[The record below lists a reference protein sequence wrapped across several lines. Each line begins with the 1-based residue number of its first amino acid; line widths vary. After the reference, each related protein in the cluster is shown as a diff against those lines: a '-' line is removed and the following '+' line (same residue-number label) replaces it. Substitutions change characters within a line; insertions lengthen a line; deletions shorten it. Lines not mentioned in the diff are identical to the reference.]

1 MIRSLS
7 TVLFFSILS
16 CSDNTDQGGGGAC
29 QVVDLPLSGDPD
41 APLVTDVTLEAQ
53 TGEGIVVLATAADPQ
68 GSEDLQD
75 VVQIIRVFQD
85 ARCEGSPIVV
95 QDDVASS
102 GVEESFGIAVPATNQ
117 ALYAAIAAAESWPV
131 AVDFR
136 DVDGNS
142 TSGRVLAQV
151 AR

>member
-1 MIRSLS
+1 LIRSLS
-7 TVLFFSILS
+7 AVLFFSILS
-16 CSDNTDQGGGGAC
+16 CSDNTDQDGSGAC

>member
-1 MIRSLS
+1 LIRSLS

-53 TGEGIVVLATAADPQ
+53 SGQGIVVLATAADPQ